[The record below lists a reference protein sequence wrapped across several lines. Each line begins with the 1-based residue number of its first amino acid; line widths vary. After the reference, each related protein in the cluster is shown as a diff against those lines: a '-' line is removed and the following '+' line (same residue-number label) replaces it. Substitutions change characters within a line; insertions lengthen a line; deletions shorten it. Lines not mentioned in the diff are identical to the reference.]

1 MDLLSFISDSERK
14 RRLAVL
20 TGASEGYL
28 WQCATGWRGKRTS
41 PELAQSIERASL
53 TIGAEVGVEGVLRC
67 DLRPDIW
74 PPGEAA

>member
-1 MDLLSFISDSERK
+1 MDLLTFISDPERK

-41 PELAQSIERASL
+41 PELAQNIERASV
-53 TIGAEVGVEGVLRC
+53 TIGSEMGVEGVSRSV
-67 DLRPDIW
+67 LRPDIW
-74 PPGEAA
+74 SPGEAA

>member
-1 MDLLSFISDSERK
+1 MDLLTFISDSERK

-41 PELAQSIERASL
+41 PELAQSIERASAE
-53 TIGAEVGVEGVLRC
+53 IGAESGVAGVPRC
-67 DLRPDIW
+67 ALRPDIW
-74 PPGEAA
+74 APGEVA

>member
-1 MDLLSFISDSERK
+1 MDLLTFISDPERK

-28 WQCATGWRGKRTS
+28 WQCATAWRGKRPS
-41 PELAQSIERASL
+41 PALAQSIERESAA
-53 TIGAEVGVEGVLRC
+53 IGRELSIDGVSRR